1 MLNYLY
7 CLDENYNFQA
17 LNSINAL
24 LEQSSE
30 KINLYIIHKNSSGF
44 KEILKKIPNFSKI
57 ATLKIFD
64 FQNNKT
70 SFPDLKGAHVSEAT
84 YYRMFIDEYIT
95 DEIDYLTYL
104 DSDII
109 CLNDPSLI
117 IQSEIDNMKKENTP
131 LGAKTEG
138 TRDNSLELFQQLGL
152 KNDNHFNAGM
162 IIIDFQKW
170 RSNNTKDMLLR
181 TMEERRDKIIYW
193 DQDIL
198 NIVFDDDYT
207 KINGNLNFNH
217 SVFATTNIDSAHLS
231 EIVFMHY
238 SGKSKPWGLDNI
250 LNHNSKYYQ
259 ESFRKLGMG
268 KYHIV
273 FDGRYKTLFNFIKI
287 LLSFEFFKMDYPS
300 SYIAGSFKSLFK

>member
-17 LNSINAL
+17 LNSINSL

-30 KINLYIIHKNSSGF
+30 KINLYIIHKSSSGF
-44 KEILKKIPNFSKI
+44 KEILRKIPNFNQIES
-57 ATLKIFD
+57 LKIYD

-70 SFPDLKGAHVSEAT
+70 SFPDLEGAHVSEAT
-84 YYRMFIDEYIT
+84 YYRMFIDEYLT
-95 DEIDYLTYL
+95 DEVDYLTYL

-109 CLNDPSLI
+109 CLNDPTQMI
-117 IQSEIDNMKKENTP
+117 KHEIDKMKKENTP

-138 TRDNSLELFQQLGL
+138 TRDNSPELFQQLGL

-170 RSNNTKDMLLR
+170 KSNYTKDILLR
-181 TMEERRDKIIYW
+181 TMDERKDKIIYW

-198 NIVFDDDYT
+198 NIVFDDNYT
-207 KINGNLNFNH
+207 KIDGNLNYNH
-217 SVFATTNIDSAHLS
+217 SVFTNININSAGFS
-231 EIVFMHY
+231 KIVFMHY

-250 LNHNSKYYQ
+250 LNDNSNYYQ

-273 FDGRYKTLFNFIKI
+273 FDGRYKTLLNFVKI
-287 LLSFEFFKMDYPS
+287 LLTLKFLKMEYS
-300 SYIAGSFKSLFK
+300 TRYVAGSFKSLFK

>member
-1 MLNYLY
+1 LLNYLY

-17 LNSINAL
+17 LNSINSL

-30 KINLYIIHKNSSGF
+30 KINLYIIHKSSSGF
-44 KEILKKIPNFSKI
+44 KEILRKIPNFNQIES
-57 ATLKIFD
+57 LKIYD

-70 SFPDLKGAHVSEAT
+70 SFPDLEGAHVSEAT
-84 YYRMFIDEYIT
+84 YYRMFIDEYLT
-95 DEIDYLTYL
+95 DEVDYLTYL

-109 CLNDPSLI
+109 CLNDPTQMI
-117 IQSEIDNMKKENTP
+117 KHEIDKMKKENTP

-138 TRDNSLELFQQLGL
+138 TRDNSPELFQQLGL

-170 RSNNTKDMLLR
+170 KSNYTKDILLR
-181 TMEERRDKIIYW
+181 TMDERKDKIIYW

-198 NIVFDDDYT
+198 NIVFDDNYT
-207 KINGNLNFNH
+207 KIDGNLNYNH
-217 SVFATTNIDSAHLS
+217 SVFTNININSADFS
-231 EIVFMHY
+231 KIVFMHY

-250 LNHNSKYYQ
+250 LNDNSNYYQ

-273 FDGRYKTLFNFIKI
+273 FDGRYKTLLNFVKI
-287 LLSFEFFKMDYPS
+287 LLTLKFLKMEYSTRYVAD
-300 SYIAGSFKSLFK
+300 SFKSLFK

>member
-17 LNSINAL
+17 LNSINSL

-30 KINLYIIHKNSSGF
+30 KVNLYIIHKNSSDF
-44 KEILKKIPNFSKI
+44 KEILTKIPNFNQI
-57 ATLKIFD
+57 ASLKIFD

-70 SFPDLKGAHVSEAT
+70 SFPDLEGAHVSEAT
-84 YYRMFIDEYIT
+84 YYRMFIDEYLT
-95 DEIDYLTYL
+95 DEVDYLTYL

-109 CLNDPSLI
+109 CLNDPTQMI
-117 IQSEIDNMKKENTP
+117 KHEIGKMKKENTP

-138 TRDNSLELFQQLGL
+138 TRDNSPELFQQLGL

-170 RSNNTKDMLLR
+170 KSNYTKDILLR
-181 TMEERRDKIIYW
+181 TMDERKDKIIYW

-198 NIVFDDDYT
+198 NIVFDDNYT
-207 KINGNLNFNH
+207 KIDGNLNYNH
-217 SVFATTNIDSAHLS
+217 SVFTNININSADFS
-231 EIVFMHY
+231 KIVFMHY

-250 LNHNSKYYQ
+250 LNDNSNYYQ

-273 FDGRYKTLFNFIKI
+273 FDGRYKTLLNFVKI
-287 LLSFEFFKMDYPS
+287 LLTLKFLKMEHS
-300 SYIAGSFKSLFK
+300 TRYIAGSFKSLFK

>member
-17 LNSINAL
+17 LNSINSL

-30 KINLYIIHKNSSGF
+30 KINLYIIHKSSSSF
-44 KEILKKIPNFSKI
+44 KEILRKIPNFNQIES
-57 ATLKIFD
+57 LKIYD

-70 SFPDLKGAHVSEAT
+70 SFPDLEGAHVSEAT
-84 YYRMFIDEYIT
+84 YYRMFIDEYLT
-95 DEIDYLTYL
+95 DEVDYLTYL

-109 CLNDPSLI
+109 CLNDPTQMI
-117 IQSEIDNMKKENTP
+117 KHEIDKMKKENTP

-138 TRDNSLELFQQLGL
+138 TRDNSPELFQQLGL

-170 RSNNTKDMLLR
+170 KSNYTKDILLR
-181 TMEERRDKIIYW
+181 TMDERKDKIIYW

-198 NIVFDDDYT
+198 NIVFDDNYT
-207 KINGNLNFNH
+207 KIDGNLNYNH
-217 SVFATTNIDSAHLS
+217 SVFTNININSADFS
-231 EIVFMHY
+231 KIVFMHY

-250 LNHNSKYYQ
+250 LNDNSNYYQ

-273 FDGRYKTLFNFIKI
+273 FDGRYKTLLNFVKI
-287 LLSFEFFKMDYPS
+287 LLTLKFLKMEHS
-300 SYIAGSFKSLFK
+300 TRYIAGSFKSLFK

>member
-17 LNSINAL
+17 LNSINSL

-30 KINLYIIHKNSSGF
+30 KVNLYIIHKNSSDF
-44 KEILKKIPNFSKI
+44 KEILTKIPNFNQI
-57 ATLKIFD
+57 ASLKIFD

-70 SFPDLKGAHVSEAT
+70 SFPDLEGAHVSEAT
-84 YYRMFIDEYIT
+84 YYRMFIDEYLT
-95 DEIDYLTYL
+95 DEVDYLTYL

-109 CLNDPSLI
+109 CLNDPTQMI
-117 IQSEIDNMKKENTP
+117 KHEIGKMKKENTP

-138 TRDNSLELFQQLGL
+138 TRDNSPELFQQLGL

-170 RSNNTKDMLLR
+170 KSNYTKDILLR
-181 TMEERRDKIIYW
+181 TMDERKDKIIYW

-198 NIVFDDDYT
+198 NIVFDDNYT
-207 KINGNLNFNH
+207 KIDGNLNYNH
-217 SVFATTNIDSAHLS
+217 SVFTNININSADFS
-231 EIVFMHY
+231 KIVFMHY

-250 LNHNSKYYQ
+250 LNDNSNYYQ

-273 FDGRYKTLFNFIKI
+273 FDGRYKTLLNFVKI
-287 LLSFEFFKMDYPS
+287 LLTLKFLKMEYS
-300 SYIAGSFKSLFK
+300 TRYIAGSFKSLFK

>member
-17 LNSINAL
+17 LNSINSL

-30 KINLYIIHKNSSGF
+30 KVNLYIIHKNSSDF
-44 KEILKKIPNFSKI
+44 KEILTKIPNFNQI
-57 ATLKIFD
+57 ASLKIFD

-70 SFPDLKGAHVSEAT
+70 SFPDLEGAHVSEAT
-84 YYRMFIDEYIT
+84 YYRMFIDEYLT
-95 DEIDYLTYL
+95 DEVDYLTYL

-109 CLNDPSLI
+109 CLNDPTQMI
-117 IQSEIDNMKKENTP
+117 KHEIGKMKKENTP

-138 TRDNSLELFQQLGL
+138 TRDNSPELFQQLGL

-170 RSNNTKDMLLR
+170 KSNYTKDILLR
-181 TMEERRDKIIYW
+181 TMDERKDKIIYW

-198 NIVFDDDYT
+198 NIVFDDNYT
-207 KINGNLNFNH
+207 KIDGNLNYNH
-217 SVFATTNIDSAHLS
+217 SVFTDININSADFS
-231 EIVFMHY
+231 KIVFMHY

-250 LNHNSKYYQ
+250 LNDNSNYYQ

-273 FDGRYKTLFNFIKI
+273 FDGRYKTLLNFVKI
-287 LLSFEFFKMDYPS
+287 LLTLKFLKMEYS
-300 SYIAGSFKSLFK
+300 TRYVAGSFKSLFK